1 MTRYAKRRDKN
12 EAEIAD
18 ALRKAGFTVLNFGSA
33 GHDIPD
39 LLAVKPLWDGRK
51 WACWVEVKSK
61 DGKLSEGQRA
71 FRDIFQ
77 PRNEWYEG
85 RDPAATVNTLQA
97 MYLEAQT
104 LHREP

>member
-18 ALRKAGFTVLNFGSA
+18 ALRKVGFTVHNFGSA

-39 LLAVKPLWDGRK
+39 LLVTRPMWDGQK
-51 WACWVEVKSK
+51 WICWVEVKSK

-77 PRNEWYEG
+77 RRGEWYEG
-85 RDPAATVNTLQA
+85 RDAVATVNTLQA
-97 MYLEAQT
+97 MYLESQMLA
-104 LHREP
+104 REP